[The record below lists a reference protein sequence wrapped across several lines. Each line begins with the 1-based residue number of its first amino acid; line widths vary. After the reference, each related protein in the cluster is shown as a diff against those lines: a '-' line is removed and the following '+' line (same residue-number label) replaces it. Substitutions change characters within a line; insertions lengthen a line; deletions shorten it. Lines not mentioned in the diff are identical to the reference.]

1 MLSIDRIRPQL
12 AALPLLVRIGLAV
25 MAFAGLGDIV
35 VHLEATDHVGHLH
48 EHTSAELQAHLAGFV
63 GMVTVFVGVVADGVR
78 QQRLRKLAGAND
90 KGVA

>member
-1 MLSIDRIRPQL
+1 MFSIARIRPQF

-25 MAFAGLGDIV
+25 MVFAGLGDMV

-48 EHTSAELQAHLAGFV
+48 EHTSAELQAHLTGFV
-63 GMVTVFVGVVADGVR
+63 GMVLVFVGVVADGVR
-78 QQRLRKLAGAND
+78 QQRLRKLAEANS